1 MQRLSALQ
9 GTSFGSPG
17 PKPQGF
23 RVWDSGLRPAL
34 QVSYRH
40 PSICVDTLMSE
51 SDLGFMVHT
60 PSWDPQ
66 TSNPMKGQ

>member
-17 PKPQGF
+17 PKPQF

-40 PSICVDTLMSE
+40 PSICVDTLMCE
-51 SDLGFMVHT
+51 SGVGFKVYT
-60 PSWDPQ
+60 PAWDPQ
-66 TSNPMKGQ
+66 TSNLMKGQ